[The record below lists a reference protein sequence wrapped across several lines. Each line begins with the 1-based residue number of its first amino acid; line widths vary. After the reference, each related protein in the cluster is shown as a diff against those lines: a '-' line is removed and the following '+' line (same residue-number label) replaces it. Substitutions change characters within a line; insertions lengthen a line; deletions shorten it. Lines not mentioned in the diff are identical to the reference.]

1 MPHAVAAH
9 RPLVS
14 WVTGWAAA
22 LLAALPL
29 PAQQA
34 SGASDPPSDPPAC
47 YGFAFG
53 AWSPA
58 LNWKAAGHAGTIAEH
73 VAPLAPQNREW
84 AMNDRGRDSL
94 LVLFPAWWPAGVS
107 VVFDHPPRVAGD
119 TVVGRAIAF
128 VADGRLRAPTARAR
142 GWVVPCGR

>member
-1 MPHAVAAH
+1 MPPAVAAH
-9 RPLVS
+9 RTLVS
-14 WVTGWAAA
+14 WVTGLAAA

-29 PAQQA
+29 SAQQA
-34 SGASDPPSDPPAC
+34 SGAGDPPAC

-53 AWSPA
+53 AWSPG
-58 LNWKAAGHAGTIAEH
+58 LDWKAAGHAGTVGEH

-107 VVFDHPPRVAGD
+107 VVFDHPPRIVGD

-142 GWVVPCGR
+142 GWVVPCGRQ